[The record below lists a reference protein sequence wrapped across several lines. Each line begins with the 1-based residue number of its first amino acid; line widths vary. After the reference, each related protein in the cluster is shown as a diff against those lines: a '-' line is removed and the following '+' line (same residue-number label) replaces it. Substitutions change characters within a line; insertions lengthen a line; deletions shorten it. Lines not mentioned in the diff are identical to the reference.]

1 MSRPKAE
8 LHRITAGAV
17 LLAAVATR
25 TYAAVKTLPLH
36 REWNAVPVPAEVAI
50 DGSLSE
56 WDTSAGMYIHGG
68 TDAEFASRA
77 VCAYAMYDAENLYKG
92 SSSTNT
98 GWAPC

>member
-1 MSRPKAE
+1 MKPILVGTA
-8 LHRITAGAV
+8 LTALMLAGA
-17 LLAAVATR
+17 APADCGTKA
-25 TYAAVKTLPLH
+25 LPLH
-36 REWNAVPVPAEVAI
+36 REWNAVPAPAGVAI